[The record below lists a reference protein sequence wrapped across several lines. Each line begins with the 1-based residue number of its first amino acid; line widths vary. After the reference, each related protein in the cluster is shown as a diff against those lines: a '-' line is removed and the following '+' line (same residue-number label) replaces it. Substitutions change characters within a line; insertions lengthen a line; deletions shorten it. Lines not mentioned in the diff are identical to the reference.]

1 MGKAI
6 VTTECTGMD
15 ELLGDSECGLITDN
29 SINGIF
35 KGIKSQLDNPQRK
48 IYFSKQAVNRSKGV
62 KSGYTVSVI
71 EDFFNCL
78 IVYKHET

>member
-1 MGKAI
+1 
-6 VTTECTGMD
+6 MD
-15 ELLGDSECGLITDN
+15 ELLGESGCGLITEN

-35 KGIKSQLDNPQRK
+35 KGIKSQLDNPQQK
-48 IYFSKQAVNRSKGV
+48 IYFSKQSVNRSKEV
-62 KSGYTVSVI
+62 KSGYTVPVI